1 MAAEGERLTMEVSG
15 DERSSEAF
23 ASTNWLSGGLPVMV
37 AGMRVFQTPMATEP
51 TDRPVRPHKKTR
63 SMSEAYH
70 RRIQKKWVKRF
81 GYERK
86 PCIFQTPHGFF
97 VHPALMPQLRAALA
111 R

>member
-1 MAAEGERLTMEVSG
+1 MTSESQR
-15 DERSSEAF
+15 SEAS
-23 ASTNWLSGGLPVMV
+23 ASTDWLSGGLPVMV
-37 AGMRVFQTPMATEP
+37 AGMHVFQTPMATEP

-81 GYERK
+81 GYERE
-86 PCIFQTPHGFF
+86 PCIFQTPHGVF
-97 VHPALMPQLRAALA
+97 VHPALMPQLREALA